1 MARTPQQEFLVD
13 LLSPERPHPG
23 HGVRVQP
30 FGSAYWDVRTLVHGS
45 VEDRAQHG
53 RRMLEMDLRALDAIG
68 DDRVPW
74 LHCWSGTEVFAAAF
88 GSPVHRPENDMP
100 FALPAVATGSEAD
113 RLREPDIF
121 AGPLGEIF
129 AIGDRMVEL
138 CGTGY
143 PVRICDIQSPFDV
156 ASLVWE
162 KGEFFVALIEDPEAV
177 HRLLRKV
184 TDTVIRFVTAF
195 RARYADVC
203 LVHWPDIWMP
213 PEWGICLSEDDIGSI
228 STALFREFAL
238 PYLRELGEVFG
249 GISMHSCAA
258 AQHQWADLG
267 TLPGIRYL
275 NLSHP
280 ATDLQ
285 ASIDRFSGRAALIP
299 VTFPG
304 GTYGL
309 EFVDDCLARAQP
321 ETRFFFRTEAED
333 LGEAADLARQ
343 IKRRCGRA

>member
-177 HRLLRKV
+177 HRL
-184 TDTVIRFVTAF
+184 A
-195 RARYADVC
+195 
-203 LVHWPDIWMP
+203 P
-213 PEWGICLSEDDIGSI
+213 
-228 STALFREFAL
+228 
-238 PYLRELGEVFG
+238 LRERWPPTA
-249 GISMHSCAA
+249 CA
-258 AQHQWADLG
+258 
-267 TLPGIRYL
+267 
-275 NLSHP
+275 P
-280 ATDLQ
+280 AV
-285 ASIDRFSGRAALIP
+285 S
-299 VTFPG
+299 
-304 GTYGL
+304 
-309 EFVDDCLARAQP
+309 ARP
-321 ETRFFFRTEAED
+321 CVRGPSRE
-333 LGEAADLARQ
+333 
-343 IKRRCGRA
+343 